1 MHPRRCRKEEVRRGR
16 TFRRKVGGAMRRK
29 VLRVRLGEFDE
40 DCEQE
45 GEHVSDYDIVKRIS
59 ESTHSLREG

>member
-1 MHPRRCRKEEVRRGR
+1 
-16 TFRRKVGGAMRRK
+16 MRRK